1 MHVLGTSQSSGKASY
16 AGSIQ
21 KWERDTVEANL
32 GSHTSFNGTVKT
44 KFMREMYGDVI
55 NEIKSN
61 FSDLHIGSSSKL
73 VNSDPRRWGF

>member
-1 MHVLGTSQSSGKASY
+1 M
-16 AGSIQ
+16 
-21 KWERDTVEANL
+21 EANL

-73 VNSDPRRWGF
+73 VNSDLRRWGF